1 MLVSSF
7 ASAQSVA
14 IKTNLLYDATTSINF
29 GIETRVAPR
38 WSLDISGNYNPWNMP
53 NNAKLKHW
61 MVQPEARYWFCEVLN
76 GHFFA
81 IHLHKIFI

>member
-1 MLVSSF
+1 MKQKIFIILIISILVSSF

-53 NNAKLKHW
+53 NNAKW
-61 MVQPEARYWFCEVLN
+61 
-76 GHFFA
+76 
-81 IHLHKIFI
+81 